1 MSGYR
6 VARAPTLL
14 SCPRTFSLVDPM
26 KLSRLT
32 TLTLFTL
39 FLTTTHADERPVVKE
54 RCIALDE
61 LLLGL
66 IEKSP

>member
-14 SCPRTFSLVDPM
+14 PCPRTFSLVDPM

-32 TLTLFTL
+32 TFTL